1 MHKGFTLVELIV
13 TIAVIAILAVIAAP
27 SMSSWLKNNKIKTT
41 QGDIAH
47 FLNEARSNAIKS
59 GKRIEICASSDDQ
72 LTCADTEKTEWSKGI
87 IARQINSTAPNDT
100 VVISKIEFNDTRLS
114 VQAPAVLSFNN
125 VGAAYDVY
133 TITVSMIDQIK
144 LSVCV
149 GIAGHI
155 ERRAGDNCEE

>member
-59 GKRIEICASSDDQ
+59 GKQIEICSSLDQ
-72 LTCADTEKTEWSKGI
+72 LTCVSTEKMEWNKGI
-87 IARQINSTAPNDT
+87 IARQINSSTPNDT

-114 VQAPAVLSFNN
+114 VQAPEILSFNN
-125 VGAAYDVY
+125 VGAADGEYR
-133 TITVSMIDQIK
+133 ITVSMIDQIK
-144 LSVCV
+144 LSLCV
-149 GIAGHI
+149 GVPGRI
-155 ERRAGDNCEE
+155 ERKVGDNCDA